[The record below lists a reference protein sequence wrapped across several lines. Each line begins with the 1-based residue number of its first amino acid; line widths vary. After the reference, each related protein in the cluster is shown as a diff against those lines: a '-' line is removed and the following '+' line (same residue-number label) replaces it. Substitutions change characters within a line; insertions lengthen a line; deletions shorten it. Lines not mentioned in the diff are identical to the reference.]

1 MAEQIFPKGIRCF
14 AKHDNAPDFVICTTV
29 IDVAEFA
36 AFVAERPD
44 LLSEY
49 NGKKQLKLQ
58 VLAGKEGKGPYMAVD
73 AYKSTAAGATVPA
86 GAPPPPVWN
95 GTEWVTQKAFTSPP
109 PPPVWN
115 GTAWVTPQSAPAQ
128 GQPQVATDLPF

>member
-14 AKHDNAPDFVICTTV
+14 AKHDNAPEFVICSAV
-29 IDVAEFA
+29 IDVAEFT

-44 LLSEY
+44 LLSDY

-58 VLAGKEGKGPYMAVD
+58 VLSGKEGKGPYMAVD
-73 AYKSTAAGATVPA
+73 TYKATASGATVPA

-95 GTEWVTQKAFTSPP
+95 GTAWVTQQPAPP
-109 PPPVWN
+109 PPPAPVWN
-115 GTAWVTPQSAPAQ
+115 GTAWVTPPPA
-128 GQPQVATDLPF
+128 GDLPF